1 MEGDGVM
8 KLAGKV
14 AIVTGAQGG
23 LGKAISLGLAKE
35 GADVVCG
42 DISFP
47 DRKFDENSPV
57 IQEIKAL
64 GRKALAVEADVAIKA
79 NVDNM
84 VEKTLE
90 NFGQVD
96 ILVNCAGFNRFG
108 LLHKLSEDDW
118 DAIINCHLKG
128 TFLGI
133 QAVAKNMMERKT
145 GSIINVTSSA
155 GLQGTIGQANYA
167 AAKGGINALTMSA
180 AKELASYG
188 ITVNAIAPFAE
199 TKMTENIATNEK
211 FREKYLARVPMGRFG
226 QPEEMAPAVAFLAS
240 DDARYITGQIL
251 CIDGG
256 MIMR

>member
-1 MEGDGVM
+1 M

-23 LGKAISLGLAKE
+23 IGKAVSLALAKE
-35 GADVVCG
+35 GANVVCA
-42 DISFP
+42 DISLP
-47 DRKFDENSPV
+47 GRNIDENSPV
-57 IQEIKAL
+57 IQEIKEL
-64 GRKALAVEADVAIKA
+64 GREALPVAANVAIKA
-79 NVDNM
+79 DVVNM
-84 VEKTLE
+84 VNKALE
-90 NFGQVD
+90 TFGQVD
-96 ILVNCAGFNRFG
+96 ILVNVAGFNRFG
-108 LLHKLSEDDW
+108 MLHKLSEEDW
-118 DAIINCHLKG
+118 DAVIDCHLKG

-133 QAVAKNMMERKT
+133 QAVAKHMMERKT

-180 AKELASYG
+180 AKEFAKYG

-199 TKMTENIATNEK
+199 TKMTENIATDEK
-211 FREKYLARVPMGRFG
+211 FREKYLMRVPMGRFG
-226 QPEEMAPAVAFLAS
+226 QPEEMAPAVVFLSS

>member
-1 MEGDGVM
+1 M

-23 LGKAISLGLAKE
+23 IGKAISVALARE
-35 GADVVCG
+35 GADVVCA
-42 DISFP
+42 DISLP
-47 DRKFDENSPV
+47 DRNIDENSPV
-57 IQEIKAL
+57 VQEIKAL
-64 GRKALAVEADVAIKA
+64 GRKALPVAANVAIKA
-79 NVDNM
+79 DIVNM
-84 VEKTLE
+84 VQKTLE
-90 NFGQVD
+90 NLGQVD

-108 LLHKLSEDDW
+108 MLHKLSEEDW
-118 DAIINCHLKG
+118 DAIIDCHLKG
-128 TFLGI
+128 TFLAI
-133 QAVAKNMMERKT
+133 QAVVGNMMERKT

-180 AKELASYG
+180 AKEFAKYG

-199 TKMTENIATNEK
+199 TKMTENIATDEK
-211 FREKYLARVPMGRFG
+211 FRAKYLARVPMGRFG
-226 QPEEMAPAVAFLAS
+226 QPEEMAPAVVFLAS
-240 DDARYITGQIL
+240 EESRYITGQIL